1 MREGG
6 GLFLDTFRIFY
17 HSVKNHRV
25 RKANHRNGVLII
37 RFSNTK
43 TYIESNENSYIHERV
58 HVCIVINI
66 TVGFQFRIR
75 LVDWILLVLVGFC

>member
-1 MREGG
+1 VGVGG
-6 GLFLDTFRIFY
+6 FVSPGAFLPFWSKPILAFLT
-17 HSVKNHRV
+17 VKNHRV
-25 RKANHRNGVLII
+25 I
-37 RFSNTK
+37 SNTK